1 MEITKNKIS
10 VALKKSL
17 DELLDNRTGGQK
29 PSILVC
35 SSCRNKIP
43 GWFRQEKFI
52 SHGSRGW
59 KSEIRVSAWSSFDES
74 SLPRLQMAALL
85 LCLHIAER
93 ECSPVTLCISSLIL
107 SWESYLH
114 DLI

>member
-43 GWFRQEKFI
+43 GWFRQQKFI
-52 SHGSRGW
+52 YHSLEAGSLRSGCQHGQVLVRALFLTC
-59 KSEIRVSAWSSFDES
+59 RF
-74 SLPRLQMAALL
+74 LPYY
-85 LCLHIAER
+85 C
-93 ECSPVTLCISSLIL
+93 VFT
-107 SWESYLH
+107 
-114 DLI
+114 

>member
-43 GWFRQEKFI
+43 GWFRQQKFI
-52 SHGSRGW
+52 YHSLEAGSLRSGCHGLVSPWLPHSRLLP
-59 KSEIRVSAWSSFDES
+59 ASSVYP
-74 SLPRLQMAALL
+74 LCARLY
-85 LCLHIAER
+85 R
-93 ECSPVTLCISSLIL
+93 ISSIRTPSRCVGLGATP
-107 SWESYLH
+107 
-114 DLI
+114 